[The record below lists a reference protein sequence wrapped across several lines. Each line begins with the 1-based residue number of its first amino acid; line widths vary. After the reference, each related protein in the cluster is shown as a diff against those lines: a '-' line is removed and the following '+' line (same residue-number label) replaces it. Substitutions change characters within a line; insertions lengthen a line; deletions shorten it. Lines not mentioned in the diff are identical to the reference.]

1 VNAASKVQLA
11 QHHESK
17 HSKITFEQCWPEWK
31 DE

>member
-1 VNAASKVQLA
+1 VQLA